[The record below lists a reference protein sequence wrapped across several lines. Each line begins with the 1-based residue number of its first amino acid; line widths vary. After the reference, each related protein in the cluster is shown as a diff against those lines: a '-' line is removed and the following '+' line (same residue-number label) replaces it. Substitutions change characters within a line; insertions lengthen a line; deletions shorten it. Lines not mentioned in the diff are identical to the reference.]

1 MFKNFFKLSTII
13 NLIYT
18 IKLTYII
25 LCFIKFNFSYI
36 ILIFFLVIIII
47 RFFTIPM
54 KILILELVYNNVL
67 VMLY

>member
-18 IKLTYII
+18 IKLTYRI